1 VRRTFDL
8 GANAGDFYLDRETW
22 TEVMDTVASGPTEA
36 DEGLLGA
43 LWFEEAYV
51 PAAAIPELAAHL
63 AMNADEYGAAITAE
77 TSGIVAYIN
86 THADRFIRELGTSVR
101 AGFVV
106 TIDYGDTTWEL
117 VQGARRGELPF
128 RVYGD
133 QADFVPRPNDPYSRP
148 GTQDMTSDVNFTALA
163 RAAQQ
168 AGLQFVHFGPERD
181 VVGDDLPSLLRAATD
196 GDESIVEFLGNP
208 VFKVL
213 VLGTRATDAFTGPLL
228 SPLPLFRTKTPR
240 R

>member
-1 VRRTFDL
+1 
-8 GANAGDFYLDRETW
+8 
-22 TEVMDTVASGPTEA
+22 MDSVAAGPTET
-36 DEGLLGA
+36 DEGPLGA

-51 PAAAIPELAAHL
+51 PAAAIPDLAVHL
-63 AMNADEYGAAITAE
+63 AMNADEYGTAIAAE

-128 RVYGD
+128 RVYGG

-163 RAAQQ
+163 RAGQQ
-168 AGLQFVHFGPERD
+168 AGLQLVHFGPERD

-196 GDESIVEFLGNP
+196 GDEGIAEFLGNP

-213 VLGTRATDAFTGPLL
+213 VLGTRPTDAFNGPLI
-228 SPLPLFRTKTPR
+228 SPLPLFRKKPPR
-240 R
+240 P